1 MDWEQGSVT
10 ENGSGWTLSH
20 DLANACIFSASAE
33 NEEVEGIVGMF
44 PGDLTAMKC
53 YRDGC

>member
-20 DLANACIFSASAE
+20 DLANTCIFSASAE
-33 NEEVEGIVGMF
+33 NEEVEGDCWNVPRRSHSHEM
-44 PGDLTAMKC
+44 L
-53 YRDGC
+53 